1 MLCLKNSMA
10 EADTFG
16 VGVLEMTPDV
26 KEVGRDQT
34 VVGLAEHGK
43 GFAFNFKYMGQILQG
58 LKLRKKRHCVLYTF
72 NTQRKNSKIRK

>member
-16 VGVLEMTPDV
+16 VGVLEVTSDV

-43 GFAFNFKYMGQILQG
+43 GFTFNFKYMGQILQG
-58 LKLRKKRHCVLYTF
+58 LKLRRDIVCFTLLIP
-72 NTQRKNSKIRK
+72 REKIQK